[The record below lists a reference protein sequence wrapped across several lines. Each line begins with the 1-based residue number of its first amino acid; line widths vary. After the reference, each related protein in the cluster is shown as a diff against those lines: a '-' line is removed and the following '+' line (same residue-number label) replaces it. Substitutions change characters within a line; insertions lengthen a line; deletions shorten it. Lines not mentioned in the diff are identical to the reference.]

1 MEGCFLSLPQ
11 AINSALLT
19 SCVLCICGVSIQ
31 HLQEVGHSFSTPKE
45 TRNLGFAQLLYINN
59 FLILLE
65 YSLFILSL
73 SVLRLFAQWCLTL
86 CSPMDCS
93 PPGSSV
99 HRDSPGKNT
108 GVGCHALLQGIFP
121 TQGLSLGLPH
131 WFFRRFFTVW
141 ATREALSSSKI
152 FLVYKYQRIHD
163 ASAHFSVK
171 CLLFVQNFH
180 YTSLKIMIC
189 LLKWI
194 IVGRKKIGGE
204 KKWTFLLKCHQNGLI
219 CKVNWYV
226 TEMLTSSQK

>member
-45 TRNLGFAQLLYINN
+45 TRSLGFAQLLYINN

-108 GVGCHALLQGIFP
+108 WLGYHGVFQGIFLN
-121 TQGLSLGLPH
+121 QGWTP
-131 WFFRRFFTVW
+131 
-141 ATREALSSSKI
+141 
-152 FLVYKYQRIHD
+152 
-163 ASAHFSVK
+163 
-171 CLLFVQNFH
+171 
-180 YTSLKIMIC
+180 SLKYPA
-189 LLKWI
+189 LTPPGKP
-194 IVGRKKIGGE
+194 KIKHTCCYTVFQPNRMMMVMLIWKLG
-204 KKWTFLLKCHQNGLI
+204 KHNSSFPQPHQSE
-219 CKVNWYV
+219 YR
-226 TEMLTSSQK
+226 